1 MSYMQVNRYDI
12 SYIVVIIFFSFLL
25 FISNFSN
32 DNKNINIAIVKYK
45 GKEIMTVDMNKDQ
58 KIILKKKKYNLLLDD
73 MIIEVKNKKIAVIK
87 EKSPYHYCSL
97 MGYVFEKNKVIIC
110 QPNHIIIILDNN
122 NKTDIDVEV
131 K

>member
-45 GKEIMTVDMNKDQ
+45 GKEIMTIDMNKDQ

-73 MIIEVKNKKIAVIK
+73 MIIEVKNKKSKAFLILT
-87 EKSPYHYCSL
+87 C
-97 MGYVFEKNKVIIC
+97 VIISC
-110 QPNHIIIILDNN
+110 
-122 NKTDIDVEV
+122 TS
-131 K
+131 

>member
-45 GKEIMTVDMNKDQ
+45 GKEIMTIDMNKDQ
-58 KIILKKKKYNLLLDD
+58 KIILKKKKF
-73 MIIEVKNKKIAVIK
+73 K
-87 EKSPYHYCSL
+87 
-97 MGYVFEKNKVIIC
+97 
-110 QPNHIIIILDNN
+110 
-122 NKTDIDVEV
+122 
-131 K
+131 